1 MMKIIIL
8 TLGAGA
14 LVLGAP
20 APQQEDHPEYEYSK
34 NGQQEYEYSKND
46 LTGFELDV
54 DEVMIDAKIKS
65 EKKFEKRSAMED
77 KAKKI
82 AGFDQDTRY
91 LDETVAEDG
100 HRDGKNNGFNVA
112 EEFRS
117 LPLRI

>member
-1 MMKIIIL
+1 MS
-8 TLGAGA
+8 
-14 LVLGAP
+14 
-20 APQQEDHPEYEYSK
+20 EDY
-34 NGQQEYEYSKND
+34 
-46 LTGFELDV
+46 V

-82 AGFDQDTRY
+82 AGFHQDTRY